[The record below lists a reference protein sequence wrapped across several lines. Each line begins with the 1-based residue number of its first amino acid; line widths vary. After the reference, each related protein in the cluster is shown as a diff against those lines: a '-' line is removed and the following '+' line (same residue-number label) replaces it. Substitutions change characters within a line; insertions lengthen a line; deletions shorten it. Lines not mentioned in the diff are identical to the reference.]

1 MGASCTH
8 MAGDLMCSVKLAGD
22 DIVAKLKSSLCE
34 KLQWTSM
41 VLWNGPENVPEA
53 NQLSEY
59 SLLTAERSITLE
71 HVCGCYQH
79 HDTGYNAA
87 GYGSSGTSSSHW
99 LVLEPGRAGLQH
111 YFKGDYKRAEELRKL
126 MMTDARWS
134 IDMADEGNYVVR
146 IVGKARLDRYFV
158 HERSGN
164 CCDPLTGYECYAQVT
179 IPLHQLEQGQ

>member
-1 MGASCTH
+1 MEDNFPKAPKPIVTVHIAQQGAELEASCTN
-8 MAGDLMCSVKLAGD
+8 MAGD

-111 YFKGDYKRAEELRKL
+111 YF
-126 MMTDARWS
+126 
-134 IDMADEGNYVVR
+134 
-146 IVGKARLDRYFV
+146 
-158 HERSGN
+158 
-164 CCDPLTGYECYAQVT
+164 
-179 IPLHQLEQGQ
+179 